1 MSKQAKGTVN
11 VWLSS
16 GAHTKPSELH
26 KLDDEE
32 LVDVLFLQNADMSSY
47 GWTRVG
53 TAEVI
58 ITLDDRKTVTA
69 NQVVMLQS
77 QLKEMRAEHQQ
88 AQNRLTKQIQELLAI
103 DNEVQEMSAQYAGT
117 PTGTG
122 KALPAC
128 LARALA
134 PMAPPQSVIH
144 QIIQEDDLLAADRAL
159 NVDKAERATQANA
172 DRALDLQIKFQNLP
186 GAWA

>member
-1 MSKQAKGTVN
+1 MSKQAKGTLD

-16 GAHTKPSELH
+16 STYSKPSELQ
-26 KLDDEE
+26 KLDGEE
-32 LVDVLFLQNADMSSY
+32 LVDLLYFQNADMSSY

-69 NQVVMLQS
+69 NQVAILQS

-103 DNEVQEMSAQYAGT
+103 DNEVQE
-117 PTGTG
+117 
-122 KALPAC
+122 
-128 LARALA
+128 
-134 PMAPPQSVIH
+134 
-144 QIIQEDDLLAADRAL
+144 
-159 NVDKAERATQANA
+159 
-172 DRALDLQIKFQNLP
+172 
-186 GAWA
+186 